1 MNTKKNFLTIV
12 ALFSTMSF
20 LIAQNE
26 SLEAEKLIK
35 QAQEAIQSNN
45 YVEASKILQKA
56 KDELSKSLSN
66 QLALSLP
73 LKFDNFTQNSDK
85 KSNTSREMPMGMRL
99 PGASELICIRT
110 YELEAKK
117 EEKKEEKKAVS
128 VPPAIKTDS
137 MAGRNSMPAYPPP
150 NMYMPN
156 LGLENG
162 KSRIIV
168 TISNNNSVATSIAN
182 INSGS
187 NATPIMATTMM
198 GGGEESKAIKIKN
211 YRASSRYNKII
222 KSGEA
227 DKISGEV
234 AIIVGAGVVQIQ
246 GSNVDSIE
254 TLEKFADQIDFQK
267 IKALFG
273 E

>member
-26 SLEAEKLIK
+26 ALEAEKLIK

-117 EEKKEEKKAVS
+117 EEKKAVS

-150 NMYMPN
+150 LMYMPN

>member
-1 MNTKKNFLTIV
+1 MKTKKNFLTIV

-26 SLEAEKLIK
+26 ALEAEKLIK

-110 YELEAKK
+110 YELEA
-117 EEKKEEKKAVS
+117 KKEEKKAVS